1 MVGAIAPSDNPLV
14 TFNTFVL
21 DAVRRTPIEDDWQR
35 QVCCNTFG
43 LVAETTKF
51 MRLCRRWTMGEAL
64 PARYLLVRQLG
75 PLESYRALICYQ
87 LHLSPVEVPMPGLV
101 ECSLESAVSE
111 LVLQAGHLAG
121 VMRVWVSSGKWL
133 DRLAVRDGRALM
145 QLRPHT
151 GQTHQLRVHLAALGL
166 PIEGDRIYPTLLPEP
181 APGEAPDYGQ
191 PLQLLARA
199 IAFTD
204 PVTGEARHFVSR
216 RQLRF

>member
-1 MVGAIAPSDNPLV
+1 MVGAIAPSDNPIV

-43 LVAETTKF
+43 LVAETTQF

-133 DRLAVRDGRALM
+133 DRLAVRDM
-145 QLRPHT
+145 QRF
-151 GQTHQLRVHLAALGL
+151 
-166 PIEGDRIYPTLLPEP
+166 D
-181 APGEAPDYGQ
+181 
-191 PLQLLARA
+191 LARMTVFSLLGISPQEVWQTYDSGSPEIDMA
-199 IAFTD
+199 KAPVPPRLIAD
-204 PVTGEARHFVSR
+204 LQVSGDIVGVK
-216 RQLRF
+216 

>member
-1 MVGAIAPSDNPLV
+1 MVGAIAPSDNPIV

-133 DRLAVRDGRALM
+133 DRLAVRDM
-145 QLRPHT
+145 QRF
-151 GQTHQLRVHLAALGL
+151 
-166 PIEGDRIYPTLLPEP
+166 D
-181 APGEAPDYGQ
+181 
-191 PLQLLARA
+191 LARMTVFSLLGISPQEVWQTYDSGSPEIDMA
-199 IAFTD
+199 KAPVPPRLIAD
-204 PVTGEARHFVSR
+204 LQVSGDIVGVK
-216 RQLRF
+216 

>member
-87 LHLSPVEVPMPGLV
+87 LHLSPAEVPMPGLV

-133 DRLAVRDGRALM
+133 DRLAVRDM
-145 QLRPHT
+145 QRF
-151 GQTHQLRVHLAALGL
+151 
-166 PIEGDRIYPTLLPEP
+166 D
-181 APGEAPDYGQ
+181 
-191 PLQLLARA
+191 LARMTVFSLLGISPQEVWQTYDSGSPEIDMA
-199 IAFTD
+199 KAPVPPRLIAD
-204 PVTGEARHFVSR
+204 LQVSGDIVGVK
-216 RQLRF
+216 